1 MIVAHKKN
9 VLKVKDK
16 LLPLTERGG
25 LPKGYLLWLNG
36 RNGQT
41 NVRASTNVLLKILN
55 SRGFGSFAAA
65 GVSGYF

>member
-16 LLPLTERGG
+16 LLPLTEWGG
-25 LPKGYLLWLNG
+25 LPKGYLWWLNG

-41 NVRASTNVLLKILN
+41 NERANC
-55 SRGFGSFAAA
+55 G
-65 GVSGYF
+65 